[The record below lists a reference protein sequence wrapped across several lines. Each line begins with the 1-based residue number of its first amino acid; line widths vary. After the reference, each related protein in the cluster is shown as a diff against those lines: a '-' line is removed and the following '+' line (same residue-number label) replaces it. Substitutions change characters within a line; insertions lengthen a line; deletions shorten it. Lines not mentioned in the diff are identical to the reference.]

1 MPLSSAS
8 FHVFP
13 TEKEPLVLSF
23 DLCMKPVLSVAP
35 GGSVRTGETGE
46 EARTGDEDV
55 AWLLSLA
62 FARVLP
68 DLDVGDV
75 GLEDAC
81 AGVALVEDGRDD
93 ALPGTIAVG
102 HGGGRVPKRA
112 GVTYVLLHLSLNAD
126 RPQSSPRWITAHFR
140 QVSALSSLPS
150 TAHLPM
156 PPHPALSVSP
166 TLSSPD
172 ALSSFNGQEDT
183 LTADS
188 PVSSSSRD
196 ASVDVMD
203 VDERAGSSQE
213 SLLLHDPLSRRS
225 LRSRAPLPDKSSL
238 RFRPNPV
245 PLATRSKSHIRGAS
259 EDNLRKKVQ
268 KHAGSH
274 PTPKPHSE
282 RDVRVRELKSRA
294 LAIPSTGKTPATV
307 RQRMVMQMVYDEIT
321 PYPDE
326 AWVSQLSIIIQRY
339 LSPSPPAQSS
349 SHRLS
354 REYHQVKNWFSNQR
368 QKDARDSRQSPQ
380 PSATSN
386 IESSLCK
393 ITCDGRDMRI
403 RTSALD
409 VCAADEWSDAFFDE
423 VVMIHN
429 FRLLAK
435 HSQDEARAALLDS
448 PSGTTDIPYTQSRL
462 S

>member
-1 MPLSSAS
+1 ML
-8 FHVFP
+8 
-13 TEKEPLVLSF
+13 
-23 DLCMKPVLSVAP
+23 
-35 GGSVRTGETGE
+35 
-46 EARTGDEDV
+46 
-55 AWLLSLA
+55 
-62 FARVLP
+62 
-68 DLDVGDV
+68 
-75 GLEDAC
+75 
-81 AGVALVEDGRDD
+81 
-93 ALPGTIAVG
+93 
-102 HGGGRVPKRA
+102 
-112 GVTYVLLHLSLNAD
+112 
-126 RPQSSPRWITAHFR
+126 
-140 QVSALSSLPS
+140 
-150 TAHLPM
+150 
-156 PPHPALSVSP
+156 PHPAPSVSSVSS

-172 ALSSFNGQEDT
+172 ALSSFNGQEDA

-188 PVSSSSRD
+188 PISSSSRD

-203 VDERAGSSQE
+203 VDDHPGSSQE

-225 LRSRAPLPDKSSL
+225 LRNRAPLSDKPSH
-238 RFRPNPV
+238 RHRPNPIS
-245 PLATRSKSHIRGAS
+245 LSTRSKSHLRGVS
-259 EDNLRKKVQ
+259 EDTLRKKVQ

-274 PTPKPHSE
+274 TAPKPHSE
-282 RDVRVRELKSRA
+282 RDARVRDLKSRA

-326 AWVSQLSIIIQRY
+326 AWVSQLGIIIQRY
-339 LSPSPPAQSS
+339 LSPSASAQST

-380 PSATSN
+380 PSASSN
-386 IESSLCK
+386 LESSLCK

-448 PSGTTDIPYTQSRL
+448 SAGTTDIPHTQSRL

>member
-1 MPLSSAS
+1 M
-8 FHVFP
+8 
-13 TEKEPLVLSF
+13 
-23 DLCMKPVLSVAP
+23 
-35 GGSVRTGETGE
+35 
-46 EARTGDEDV
+46 
-55 AWLLSLA
+55 
-62 FARVLP
+62 
-68 DLDVGDV
+68 
-75 GLEDAC
+75 
-81 AGVALVEDGRDD
+81 
-93 ALPGTIAVG
+93 
-102 HGGGRVPKRA
+102 
-112 GVTYVLLHLSLNAD
+112 
-126 RPQSSPRWITAHFR
+126 Q
-140 QVSALSSLPS
+140 
-150 TAHLPM
+150 
-156 PPHPALSVSP
+156 PHPALSVSSLSP

-172 ALSSFNGQEDT
+172 ALSSFNAQEDT

-196 ASVDVMD
+196 ASIDLMD
-203 VDERAGSSQE
+203 VDEHPGSSQE
-213 SLLLHDPLSRRS
+213 SLLLHDSFSRRS
-225 LRSRAPLPDKSSL
+225 LRSRVPLSDKSSL
-238 RFRPNPV
+238 RFRPNQIS
-245 PLATRSKSHIRGAS
+245 LSTRSKSHLRGAS

-268 KHAGSH
+268 KHAG
-274 PTPKPHSE
+274 PKPHSE
-282 RDVRVRELKSRA
+282 RDARVRELKSRA

-326 AWVSQLSIIIQRY
+326 AWVSQLGIIIQ
-339 LSPSPPAQSS
+339 
-349 SHRLS
+349 

-380 PSATSN
+380 PSASSN
-386 IESSLCK
+386 LESSLCK

-409 VCAADEWSDAFFDE
+409 VCAADDWSDAFFDE

-448 PSGTTDIPYTQSRL
+448 PPGTTDIPHIQSRL